1 MSWHRIVV
9 VVVEVVVVVVA
20 AIVVVVVEVVV
31 VVATPEHPELEQRE
45 SHSVSVEP
53 HATLI

>member
-1 MSWHRIVV
+1 M
-9 VVVEVVVVVVA
+9 VA